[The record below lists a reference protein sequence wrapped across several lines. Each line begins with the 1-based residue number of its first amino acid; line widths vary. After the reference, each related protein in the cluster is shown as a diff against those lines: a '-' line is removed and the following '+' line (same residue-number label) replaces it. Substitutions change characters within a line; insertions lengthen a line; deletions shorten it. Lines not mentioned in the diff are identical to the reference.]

1 MFLEFLHCGKF
12 EYESFSAN
20 VNWTLY
26 FVWHLDMWDILS
38 VNRTNVTRAKPTASW
53 SPSSH
58 FCTNRLPKRMNR
70 SEDHRELQTETDLAQ
85 ATGQLQ
91 DTQCNPF
98 SPIPQR
104 KPGDWKLAKFS
115 LTNDEIDLTQL
126 WPKPAPLPSCS
137 CSLSFLAPR
146 RGRSQ
151 KTATK
156 GTGILAWAR
165 VTG

>member
-1 MFLEFLHCGKF
+1 
-12 EYESFSAN
+12 
-20 VNWTLY
+20 
-26 FVWHLDMWDILS
+26 
-38 VNRTNVTRAKPTASW
+38 
-53 SPSSH
+53 
-58 FCTNRLPKRMNR
+58 MNR

-137 CSLSFLAPR
+137 CSLSFLAPEGDEVKR
-146 RGRSQ
+146 QQQ
-151 KTATK
+151 KVQGYWLGPELRAK
-156 GTGILAWAR
+156 AASLAPPAPVLYHPSLPEGSEVKR
-165 VTG
+165 QQRQGEVLAASA